1 MTYKI
6 LCVDDD
12 PNILE
17 GYKRALRKDFE
28 IHTAEGGI
36 EAIAMIERDGPFAV
50 VVSDMR
56 MPVMDGVGLLRLV
69 REKSPDTVRMMLTGN
84 ADQKTAVDAVN
95 EGSIFRFMTKPCP
108 PEDLARALTAG
119 IAQYRLITAEK
130 SLLEETLKQSLQV
143 LVEVLAMVNPT
154 AFNRSNRVKTLAREV
169 ADSLGVDHSWEVEF
183 AALLSQ
189 IGCIAVPEEILQK
202 IARGEALSEREAAL
216 YHRHP
221 KTGHDLIERI
231 PRMENVAE
239 MIAHQNIRIND
250 EIVSR
255 KGAYN
260 TPLIERG
267 ARILKAVFDYDKL
280 LQAGHLPLSAYHEL
294 SDRLGWYDPVVLK
307 ALHSLIE
314 KYEEE
319 YVVHDLFIVD
329 LKPGMILD
337 EALFSTRDTLLLSA
351 GQEITMSL
359 ILRLINFAEA
369 GSIRPT
375 ARVKVPVSALEDVE
389 VAA

>member
-12 PNILE
+12 PNILQ

-28 IHTAEGGI
+28 IYTAEGGI
-36 EAIAMIERDGPFAV
+36 EALAMIEREGPFAV

-56 MPVMDGVGLLRLV
+56 MPVMDGVVFLSRV
-69 REKSPDTVRMMLTGN
+69 REKAPDTVRMMLTGN
-84 ADQKTAVDAVN
+84 ADQKTAIDAVN
-95 EGSIFRFMTKPCP
+95 EGSIFRFLTKPCP
-108 PEDLARALTAG
+108 PEDLARALYAG
-119 IAQYRLITAEK
+119 VEQFRLITSEK

-143 LVEVLAMVNPT
+143 LVDMLAMVNPT
-154 AFNRSNRVKTLAREV
+154 AFSRSNRVKTLAREI
-169 ADSLGVDHSWEVEF
+169 ADSLGVENSWEVEF

-189 IGCIAVPEEILQK
+189 VGCIAVPEEILQK
-202 IARGEALSEREAAL
+202 IARGEALSEKEAAL
-216 YHRHP
+216 YHQHP
-221 KTGHDLIERI
+221 QIGHDLIERI

-239 MIAHQNIRIND
+239 MIAHQNTRISD
-250 EIVSR
+250 EIASK

-280 LQAGHLPLSAYHEL
+280 LQTGHLPLSAYHEL
-294 SDRLGWYDPVVLK
+294 ADRLGWYDPVVLK
-307 ALHSLIE
+307 ALLRHIE
-314 KYEEE
+314 RHEEE
-319 YVVHDLFIVD
+319 YVVQELFIVD

-337 EALFSTRDTLLLSA
+337 QALFSTRDTLLLSA

-359 ILRLINFAEA
+359 ILRLINFADA
-369 GSIRPT
+369 GFIGKKV
-375 ARVKVPVSALEDVE
+375 RVKVPVSAMEEVE
-389 VAA
+389 VTI